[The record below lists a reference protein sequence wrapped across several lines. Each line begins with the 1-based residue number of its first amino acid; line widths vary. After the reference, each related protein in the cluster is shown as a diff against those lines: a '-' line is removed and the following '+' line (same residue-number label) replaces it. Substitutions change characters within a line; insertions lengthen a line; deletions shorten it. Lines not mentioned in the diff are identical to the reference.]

1 MTSSTGKLAPYAPL
15 ATVVGLIR
23 RRRERGLPEVLNA
36 EKLPQLSVP
45 ESTVSRTLQALRFLN
60 LVDEEGRQTPVFSRL
75 ALTKENEYP
84 GILAEIIRAAYHDIF
99 AIIGNPNDTNDIE
112 INDAFRA
119 YQPES
124 QRNRMIILF
133 RGLCQEA
140 GLLAGGPPE
149 TRTRVNTASANKSSS
164 SHANGA
170 KNGTKKSVPKV
181 EPAYQQEAHQPAIS
195 FTPPF
200 DTNYPLA
207 TNSDSVLLRGV
218 LNQLPLDTR
227 KWTQAHRDK
236 WLNAITANVD
246 LLIDV
251 VDSEDDLLF
260 SE

>member
-45 ESTVSRTLQALRFLN
+45 ESTVNRTLQALRFLN

-75 ALTKENEYP
+75 ALAKENEYP
-84 GILAEIIRAAYHDIF
+84 SILAEIIRAAYHDIF

-149 TRTRVNTASANKSSS
+149 TRKRVNTVSANKSSS

-170 KNGTKKSVPKV
+170 KKSVPKV
-181 EPAYQQEAHQPAIS
+181 EPTYQQEAHQSAVPS
-195 FTPPF
+195 TPPF

-207 TNSDSVLLRGV
+207 TSSDLVLLRGV

-251 VDSEDDLLF
+251 IDSEDDLLF